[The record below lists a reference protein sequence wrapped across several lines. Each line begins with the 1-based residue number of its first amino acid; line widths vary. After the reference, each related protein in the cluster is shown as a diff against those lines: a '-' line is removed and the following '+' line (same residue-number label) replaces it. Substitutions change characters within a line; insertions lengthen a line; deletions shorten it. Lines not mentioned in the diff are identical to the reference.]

1 MFCMQSAILKISRWI
16 LILFVCV
23 LLSLALEQ
31 SLDRYVPDE
40 YNPFEP
46 LSINDDI
53 TFLTKQKINNLK
65 SDQDA
70 CLDVLADSD
79 LKFKPLPDQE
89 TGESCGL
96 FNTALLEQSAI
107 SYGGGIT
114 LKCPALVSLAIWEK
128 HALKPLAEE
137 ILQQEVVRIR
147 HYGTYA
153 CRNVNNRKVG
163 RRSQHAYANAIDVAG
178 FVLQDGSEISVLRD
192 WGKETPKGQF
202 LSAIHQS
209 ACQYFS
215 TVLGPNYNAAHNNHF
230 HFDQGPSR
238 ICR

>member
-1 MFCMQSAILKISRWI
+1 MLNKLLKLSRWLFI
-16 LILFVCV
+16 LLVCV
-23 LLSLALEQ
+23 LISLALEQ
-31 SLDRYVPDE
+31 IIDRHLPDA

-46 LSINDDI
+46 LSINDEI
-53 TFLTKQKINNLK
+53 TFLTQQKIRSLK
-65 SDQDA
+65 SDQQA
-70 CLDVLADSD
+70 CYDVLTESD
-79 LKFKPLPDQE
+79 LKFKPLPDQV

-96 FNTALLEQSAI
+96 YNTALLEQSDI

-128 HALKPLAEE
+128 HGLKPLADK

-153 CRNVNNRKVG
+153 CRNVNNRKEG

-178 FVLQDGSEISVLRD
+178 FVLKDGSEISVLKD
-192 WGKETPKGQF
+192 WGKDTNKGQF
-202 LSAIHQS
+202 LKAIHNS

-230 HFDQGPSR
+230 HFDQGPYS